1 MKQQVIKDFFCHFL
15 LPCKL
20 FTQTQF
26 YTSTKANID
35 GETDS
40 FIQQMLRTR
49 FEGTTLI
56 TIAHRLETIMDYD
69 KVLVM
74 ADGRAA
80 EIGLPYELIEK
91 QGIFTDLV
99 HATGEG
105 AAVLIAMAKEA
116 SDQKKRLKCA

>member
-1 MKQQVIKDFFCHFL
+1 
-15 LPCKL
+15 
-20 FTQTQF
+20 
-26 YTSTKANID
+26 
-35 GETDS
+35 
-40 FIQQMLRTR
+40 MLRTR

-74 ADGRAA
+74 ADGRAV